1 MGPATDSYPI
11 LKTDPTTFLQALQQ
25 KQFVHKDREGKW
37 VPYQNR
43 LLSWLTPERYRLTH
57 LFHSFTVC
65 TARLEEIP
73 PGVRRLTFCQ
83 PIDLTPWENAANEM
97 LVQLVQYQKQKQSSL
112 FRKLFG
118 RLDDRLYTWLY
129 KPEQMHP
136 DFPVPLSADVVRSC
150 KTLQRHLISL
160 KYRMQLVRSEFDR
173 FDATLYDQLEG
184 LATTW
189 KNSHPYLPNHQTLSQ
204 NDIINLNRLSCYP
217 EFAQFLL
224 DNQDQRDDF
233 FKLIFQDNWDA
244 NNAVLYPA
252 VTTLLK
258 TCYLAPSV
266 GFKGQ
271 NFLSTDSGT
280 QNPSLPF
287 VLKPGEITSVSLL
300 DLRHFCTFE
309 TRDGKKWALTVA
321 QVLRYFA
328 NKNSAN
334 GPFVFTDA
342 VHLWDSQK
350 LQQVTPDHPANH
362 TIDLNKERY
371 WEQLLPSETILVE
384 EAEYRFAQ
392 AIPCHTEN
400 APPLKNP
407 DGTLNWI
414 LTVRASVKDT
424 QNKKDVAG
432 AHGFIEVM
440 IPDEGNNSYK
450 VYDFGK
456 FAQRYPVTPLD
467 FLSFFA
473 DTVPAVIE
481 SPDSNQRYTFRKQTW
496 CAWALSRAEGARLM
510 YDVLKP
516 DLERSL
522 KAELDFTFMIGAC
535 SKWAQ
540 NIPERLQVLI
550 RRQLIDPKQD
560 KIFRTKMLRVAPQVF
575 PIKQIY
581 QFILLLPKK
590 IQTAAL
596 KFFLF
601 FFGPWRGPTFDG
613 HKYSIM
619 TSREYK
625 KMIAFVPSMLAI
637 RHERAK
643 AH

>member
-1 MGPATDSYPI
+1 MGPATDSYPV
-11 LKTDPTTFLQALQQ
+11 LKTDPGIFSQALQQ
-25 KQFVHKDREGKW
+25 KQFVRKDREGKW
-37 VPYQNR
+37 VLYQNR
-43 LLSWLTPERYRLTH
+43 LLSWLTPERYRLAH

-73 PGVRRLTFCQ
+73 PRVHRFTFCHA
-83 PIDLTPWENAANEM
+83 IDFTPWENAANQM
-97 LVQLVQYQKQKQSSL
+97 LAHLVQYQKQKQNSL
-112 FRKLFG
+112 FRRLFG

-129 KPEQMHP
+129 KPEQMHS
-136 DFPVPLSADVVRSC
+136 DFPVSLSADVVRGRQ
-150 KTLQRHLISL
+150 TLQKHLLSL
-160 KYRMQLVRSEFDR
+160 KYRMKLLTNEPGR
-173 FDATLYDQLEG
+173 FDTTLYGQLEG

-189 KNSHPYLPNHQTLSQ
+189 KNSHKYLPDYQALSTQ
-204 NDIINLNRLSCYP
+204 DKKNLEALSCYP
-217 EFAQFLL
+217 EFAQFLV

-244 NNAVLYPA
+244 NNAILYPA

-266 GFKGQ
+266 AFKGQ
-271 NFLSTDSGT
+271 QFLSTNSREQD
-280 QNPSLPF
+280 PSLPF
-287 VLKPGEITSVSLL
+287 ELNPGEATVVSLL
-300 DLRHFCTFE
+300 DLRRSLTFE
-309 TRDGKKWALTVA
+309 TWDGKKWTLTVA

-342 VHLWDSQK
+342 VRLWDSQK
-350 LQQVTPDHPANH
+350 LQQVTPEHPANY

-371 WEQLLPSETILVE
+371 WKWLLPSEVISFD
-384 EAEYRFAQ
+384 EAENRLQ
-392 AIPCHTEN
+392 KAIPCNTER
-400 APPLKNP
+400 PLPLQNP

-440 IPDEGNNSYK
+440 IPDEGNNSYR

-456 FAQRYPVTPLD
+456 FAQRYPVTPFD

-473 DTVPAVIE
+473 NTVPAVIE

-496 CAWALSRAEGARLM
+496 CAWTLSSLEGARLM

-540 NIPERLQVLI
+540 NVPERLQTLI
-550 RRQLIDPKQD
+550 RRQLIDPKKD

-637 RHERAK
+637 RHEK
-643 AH
+643 VKVD